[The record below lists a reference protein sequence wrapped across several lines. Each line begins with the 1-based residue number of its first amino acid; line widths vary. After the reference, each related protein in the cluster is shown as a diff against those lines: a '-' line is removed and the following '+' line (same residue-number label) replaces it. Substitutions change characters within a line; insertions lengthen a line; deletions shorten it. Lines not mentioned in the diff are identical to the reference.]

1 VVLVV
6 AAVFFFRDLGLLA
19 PSRRAAEK
27 TAEPEIQMLPPDKQL
42 AAVREVMN
50 VRLATEEAG
59 VRTFHGPAV
68 TGPLRVARTAHVGD
82 HRVLYR
88 RPTHTAAQRPDS
100 VNRWPPLAGLF
111 DPRYPAANHGA
122 AATRTVA
129 GRRAPLRLC
138 ALTQG
143 ELLRPV
149 AASFATL
156 QRFTFLDQPR
166 GRALQK
172 PG

>member
-1 VVLVV
+1 MNSTLGTKVWARLLLILGLLLPLVILFLLPGGPLV
-6 AAVFFFRDLGLLA
+6 RGGPWFWLLLLSSFFAIWGLLA

-42 AAVREVMN
+42 AAVREVIN

-111 DPRYPAANHGA
+111 DP
-122 AATRTVA
+122 
-129 GRRAPLRLC
+129 
-138 ALTQG
+138 
-143 ELLRPV
+143 
-149 AASFATL
+149 
-156 QRFTFLDQPR
+156 
-166 GRALQK
+166 
-172 PG
+172 